1 MLPIFTQK
9 KWAEL
14 KIFDFLHNY
23 SKPNVY
29 SAQGMN
35 SKTWDVIVIR
45 IYMSYP
51 LSLESIIL
59 NKENMEFLNLFS
71 LNSTI
76 FFSPQLIV
84 KHFVF
89 NNIFE
94 IISLNYLVVKREHSK
109 DKIFSIERGS
119 FRLPNRVP

>member
-1 MLPIFTQK
+1 M
-9 KWAEL
+9 
-14 KIFDFLHNY
+14 IFDFLHSY

-29 SAQGMN
+29 SAQDMN

-59 NKENMEFLNLFS
+59 NEENMEFLNLFL

-84 KHFVF
+84 KHLFF
-89 NNIFE
+89 NNKFE

-109 DKIFSIERGS
+109 DKIFSIE
-119 FRLPNRVP
+119 